1 MKKNRLFL
9 SFIFVLALIL
19 GLSVTSSLRANAA
32 SKPAVSKKKVTIYTD
47 SDPYTIKIKNL
58 SDSATIK
65 YKSSNK
71 KIITVSKKGVVK
83 PVSTGKASVKATVTQ
98 NGNTYKLKTVF
109 TVKEAKKPA
118 APTAAEYKK
127 MAQALIKELDAKA
140 TVDPHSVSLDD
151 SNVKPISNKEALD
164 RFIFNE
170 SKYSYS
176 KSYLYISDLDLLR
189 SYEEYIA
196 MYPSITSIEFTR
208 VIKYK
213 NIIEVEMELSV
224 DSILFDDEYAIDNAI
239 TSGNTSYLTSDEQA
253 LYKKLS
259 ALADKLK
266 GKDEYTTVKNIHD
279 HIVLNTLYPSS
290 YSGNAVHTVAYTVN
304 EGKAVCDGYAKTFY
318 FLCKFNGIDCVTVT
332 GDATNSNGR
341 TETHAWNKVKI
352 NDKWYALD
360 VTWDD
365 PFPDEKGRVLYGYFL
380 VTDEDMNKNHK
391 TKNQNLPEA
400 ASKDLGIIYK
410 RYTDAVPL
418 SSPAEVKKYMS
429 SRIDEV
435 LGRTYDLTFQF
446 LYTKNDTPIED
457 TISDVLYSYHTKYGC
472 GYSMNGES
480 AGILGTAYTVRV
492 YK

>member
-1 MKKNRLFL
+1 MKKNRFFL

-83 PVSTGKASVKATVTQ
+83 PVGTGKASVKATVTQ

-318 FLCKFNGIDCVTVT
+318 FLCKLNDIDCVTVT
-332 GDATNSNGR
+332 GDATNSDGR

-418 SSPAEVKKYMS
+418 GSPAEVKKYMS